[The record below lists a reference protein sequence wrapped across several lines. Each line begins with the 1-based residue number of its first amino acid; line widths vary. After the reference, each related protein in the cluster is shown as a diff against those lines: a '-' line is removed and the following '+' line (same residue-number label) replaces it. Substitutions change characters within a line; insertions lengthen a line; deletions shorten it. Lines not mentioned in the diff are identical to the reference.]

1 VLRTLREFYKKRSV
15 LQEAELDVS
24 SLDAQIDRYLS
35 GYERSSQKN
44 KEESPPQVAE
54 TQSLR
59 SFFISVLNEAETD
72 DLISKL
78 KTKPNDE
85 DKPEDEPEE
94 EMPEPVEPIEEPVDE
109 PAAEEPPP
117 TGAQPTT
124 EPEELGD
131 TEGGLDFGG
140 EENTTEDDGIA
151 PRPGGL
157 DLSTFANSVDN
168 LVKNHGNLL
177 DMKSVIVSRAVELV
191 KANYGEEDAKEFEQM
206 LANNFK
212 LQSADKNDKPY

>member
-1 VLRTLREFYKKRSV
+1 MLKTLREFYKKRSI

-24 SLDAQIDRYLS
+24 SLDAQIDRYLM
-35 GYERSSQKN
+35 GYERQSQKN

-54 TQSLR
+54 IQSLK
-59 SFFISVLNEAETD
+59 SFFTQILIEAETD

-78 KTKPNDE
+78 KSKPDE
-85 DKPEDEPEE
+85 EETDEPAEDV
-94 EMPEPVEPIEEPVDE
+94 PDPVEPIEEPVGADADQE
-109 PAAEEPPP
+109 PEQEAVPTEPVEPP
-117 TGAQPTT
+117 AS
-124 EPEELGD
+124 D
-131 TEGGLDFGG
+131 TEGDFDFGG
-140 EENTTEDDGIA
+140 GEAEPTEDDSIT

-177 DMKSVIVSRAVELV
+177 DMKSVIISRAIDLV
-191 KANYGEEDAKEFEQM
+191 KTNYGEEDAKEFEQT